1 MNKNQRA
8 QQINTKKKGK
18 DTEDNKNKG
27 VNKKKGIFLFNLGF
41 WLKLGG
47 AFTDWPWVQRMFR
60 CGENAIIRLRR
71 MIVCLN
77 YCVKK
82 G

>member
-8 QQINTKKKGK
+8 QQINTKRKGK

-47 AFTDWPWVQRMFR
+47 AGV
-60 CGENAIIRLRR
+60 
-71 MIVCLN
+71 
-77 YCVKK
+77 
-82 G
+82 